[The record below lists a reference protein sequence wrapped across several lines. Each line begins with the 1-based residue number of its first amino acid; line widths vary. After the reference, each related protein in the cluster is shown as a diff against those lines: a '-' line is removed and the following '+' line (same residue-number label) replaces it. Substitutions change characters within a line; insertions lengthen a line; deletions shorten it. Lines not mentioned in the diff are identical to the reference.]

1 MNYPHRY
8 SSPTFFTPQI
18 IWTQTD
24 SMDYYPYDILLESD
38 ADESVTDIIPER
50 LDAIIGIGIDKL
62 LNNILNM
69 HLIS

>member
-1 MNYPHRY
+1 
-8 SSPTFFTPQI
+8 
-18 IWTQTD
+18 
-24 SMDYYPYDILLESD
+24 MDYYPYDILLESD

-69 HLIS
+69 HFIS